1 MAGVVARGGYV
12 TAPSGPDDVHR
23 VNGVYGVSRCLG
35 NVGAEGA
42 AGLSH
47 EPDFVV
53 HARQPEDRLLL
64 VASDGVWDFVD
75 VNAVV
80 RPRLAPAGVLNNES
94 LYNTIGEQLARCLS
108 TCAFVFLA
116 VKVWSGHELH
126 ARQAQH
132 TLSFCSDLS

>member
-1 MAGVVARGGYV
+1 MAGVVARGGFV
-12 TAPSGPDDVHR
+12 TEPSGPDDVHR

-80 RPRLAPAGVLNNES
+80 RAASPSCPRWCPERRSSRSAS
-94 LYNTIGEQLARCLS
+94 S
-108 TCAFVFLA
+108 
-116 VKVWSGHELH
+116 
-126 ARQAQH
+126 
-132 TLSFCSDLS
+132 